1 MGRDK
6 CVHYCMSVLVPVFY
20 ARLNLSNRGDI
31 LLLMRVLALRSSW
44 LGAGASR
51 LSAWNRKARRKESQM
66 AISQIAISQMDK
78 WVSIADPSFLLIRSL
93 WFPWKFSK
101 GLFTT
106 LQASQSKGRLLAWP
120 VDVATDLLWVG
131 HKNFA

>member
-1 MGRDK
+1 MYMGRDK

-66 AISQIAISQMDK
+66 AISQIAISPMDK
-78 WVSIADPSFLLIRSL
+78 WVSIADPSFLLMKESL
-93 WFPWKFSK
+93 VSMEIFK
-101 GLFTT
+101 GAFHYITGKPKQGPSACVACRCSHSFT
-106 LQASQSKGRLLAWP
+106 LGR
-120 VDVATDLLWVG
+120 T
-131 HKNFA
+131 